1 MTEHMNSM
9 REVLGSIPS
18 TKSND
23 IQYCVA
29 HTGRMSARFS
39 VTMGST
45 ERFNKLKHKASHGQE
60 RKSASV
66 LFYYKSRKSLYIHST
81 ATFKIKQSGSRRVNY
96 KCFNLF

>member
-1 MTEHMNSM
+1 MTEHMNST

-23 IQYCVA
+23 VQYCEA

-39 VTMGST
+39 VTMEST
-45 ERFNKLKHKASHGQE
+45 ERCNKLKHKASHGQE

-66 LFYYKSRKSLYIHST
+66 LFY
-81 ATFKIKQSGSRRVNY
+81 FK
-96 KCFNLF
+96 F

>member
-29 HTGRMSARFS
+29 YTERMSARFS
-39 VTMGST
+39 VTMEST
-45 ERFNKLKHKASHGQE
+45 ERFNKLKRKASHRQE
-60 RKSASV
+60 RKQPQFSFTLSPEN
-66 LFYYKSRKSLYIHST
+66 LCIST
-81 ATFKIKQSGSRRVNY
+81 ALPPSK
-96 KCFNLF
+96 